1 MQNSLSLRSSF
12 FWATLF
18 SISMGFLESAVV
30 IYLRKLYY
38 PEGFDFPMVPMEQV
52 IMVTELFRELGTIL
66 MLLSAA
72 AMLARSFLG
81 RFAFFAFCFGI
92 WDIFYYV
99 FLKLVLDWPSSFLT
113 QDILFLIPMP
123 WFGPVF
129 APMLVSLGLILL
141 GVVIV
146 LSQQR
151 DPGFR
156 ILPKEWVMM
165 VLGAVVIILSFVLD
179 HAVYVLSE
187 HSWQRLLSFSQ
198 EKLLEVTKDY
208 IPRNFHLNVFLAG
221 VLIAVLGLVSILRRS
236 GLLERKGT

>member
-1 MQNSLSLRSSF
+1 MQNPLSLRSSF

-18 SISMGFLESAVV
+18 SVSMAFLESAVV

-38 PEGFDFPMVPMEQV
+38 PEGFDFPMVPMEGV
-52 IMVTELFRELGTIL
+52 IVVTELFRELATIL

-72 AMLARSFLG
+72 GMLARSFLG
-81 RFAFFAFCFGI
+81 RFAFFAFCFGV

-99 FLKLVLDWPSSFLT
+99 FLKLILDWPSSFLT
-113 QDILFLIPMP
+113 QDVLFLIPMP

-141 GVVIV
+141 GI
-146 LSQQR
+146 
-151 DPGFR
+151 
-156 ILPKEWVMM
+156 ILVSARKKFPDFQVRTREWVMM

-179 HAVYVLSE
+179 HASYVLAE
-187 HSWQRLLSFSQ
+187 HSWERLLSFSQ
-198 EKLLEVTKDY
+198 EKLFEVTEDY
-208 IPRNFHLNVFLAG
+208 VPRNFHLNVYLGG

-236 GLLERKGT
+236 GLLERN